1 LISLVSS
8 PHRLESPSTCQPA
21 MEMNGVMHNTL
32 LVDRYIASTLPPQE
46 AKRFFDLLLR
56 TDSSTAPITHH
67 IDASYRH
74 PSGIVLD
81 YRADNRGSVVR
92 QFQQVFAMNVVHTA
106 PQAPVFF
113 VRATGLVGI
122 EASVAYNG
130 WPRDLINVQNAAPL
144 GGPTIAHLVLN
155 WPGYATY
162 RKQVEIMD
170 THGQPITMGRLAECV
185 ARFVARFIEH
195 HQNAATLTQQEFAP
209 WRVGRGRVTLEN
221 IYIVGLVQVSPGSW
235 MPLLQLNRFIL

>member
-1 LISLVSS
+1 
-8 PHRLESPSTCQPA
+8 
-21 MEMNGVMHNTL
+21 M
-32 LVDRYIASTLPPQE
+32 
-46 AKRFFDLLLR
+46 
-56 TDSSTAPITHH
+56 APIAHH

-106 PQAPVFF
+106 LQAPVFF

-122 EASVAYNG
+122 EASIAYNG

-144 GGPTIAHLVLN
+144 GGPTIANLVLN
-155 WPGYATY
+155 WPGYPEFK
-162 RKQVEIMD
+162 KQVEVVD
-170 THGQPITMGRLAECV
+170 SRGQPITMGKLVERV
-185 ARFVARFIEH
+185 ARFVARFIAH
-195 HQNAATLTQQEFAP
+195 HQNAATPIPPEFAP
-209 WRVGRGRVTLEN
+209 WRVGPRATLDD

-235 MPLLQLNRFIL
+235 MPLLQLNHFIM